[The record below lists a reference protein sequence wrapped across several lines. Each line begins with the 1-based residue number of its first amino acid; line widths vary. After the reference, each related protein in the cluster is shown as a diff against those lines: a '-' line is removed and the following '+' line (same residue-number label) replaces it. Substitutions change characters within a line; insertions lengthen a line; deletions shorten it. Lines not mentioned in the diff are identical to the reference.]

1 MPHQIGLQIDS
12 ENKDTTITKDLRCH
26 YIIGGCKNHL
36 LQQILIEFI
45 LYTLYYF
52 FFFFFSE
59 KKVHGSHLFTFFK
72 LKNYPL

>member
-52 FFFFFSE
+52 FFFFFFRKESPW
-59 KKVHGSHLFTFFK
+59 KSFVHFF
-72 LKNYPL
+72 